1 MTDACGQS
9 EANVVNVANF
19 TGLLVRMLPPEVLKK
34 VMPIGSRCNSGL
46 LSFLSFNFR
55 GCREDFRI

>member
-19 TGLLVRMLPPEVLKK
+19 TRLLVRMLPPEVLKK
-34 VMPIGSRCNSGL
+34 VMPI
-46 LSFLSFNFR
+46 
-55 GCREDFRI
+55 